1 MFRYQTRNRT
11 IADFVRSSYLPSM
24 TPAQCR
30 AARALLR
37 WSQEDLARTAEINA
51 VTLRN
56 YENEKTTAQRASI
69 SVMRQAF
76 ETAGVVFTESDRE
89 LGPGVALR
97 RVPSLS

>member
-1 MFRYQTRNRT
+1 MHRT
-11 IADFVRSSYLPSM
+11 HDHIHPIADFVRSSYVLSM

-37 WSQEDLARTAEINA
+37 WSQEDLARTAGINA

-69 SVMRQAF
+69 GVMRHVLEA
-76 ETAGVVFTESDRE
+76 AGVIFTESTME

-97 RVPSLS
+97 RVPSPS